1 MKTPKSWFLPDDEPV
16 LALLGAQW
24 RTVEKT
30 LDTVVSWTRGNLTLA
45 EVTTA
50 IEQAEDQER
59 EQRRTLHSRVR
70 AAFSTPLDAEDI
82 YELGERIG
90 MFHRQLYLLV
100 READASNTAP
110 DQGLEGILS
119 AVSAA
124 ASPMSAALMMLP
136 ASEAAS
142 VADEAA
148 ERLEAADQAYRVAL
162 SGLTHADVHLEMC
175 QRELYRRAE
184 HVTEAAARIAHR
196 TWYAVCKVT

>member
-1 MKTPKSWFLPDDEPV
+1 MKAPTSWFLPHDEPV
-16 LALLGAQW
+16 LALLVTQW

-30 LDTVVSWTRGNLTLA
+30 LDTVVSWTRGSVTLA
-45 EVTTA
+45 EVTRA
-50 IEQAEDQER
+50 LDAAEDQER

-110 DQGLEGILS
+110 DHGLEGILA

-124 ASPMSAALMMLP
+124 ASPLGAALMMLP
-136 ASEAAS
+136 ASEAAN
-142 VADEAA
+142 VADEAV
-148 ERLEAADQAYRVAL
+148 ERLEGADQAYRLAL
-162 SGLTHADVHLEMC
+162 SALTREDVHLELC
-175 QRELYRRAE
+175 RRELYRRAE

-196 TWYAVCKVT
+196 AWYAVCKVT

>member
-1 MKTPKSWFLPDDEPV
+1 MKTPKSWFLPDEEPV

-24 RTVEKT
+24 RTVEKE
-30 LDTVVSWTRGNLTLA
+30 LDAVGSWTRGGLTLDEVKA
-45 EVTTA
+45 ELDEA
-50 IEQAEDQER
+50 DDRER

-90 MFHRQLYLLV
+90 MLHRQLYLLV
-100 READASNTAP
+100 READASSTTP
-110 DQGLEGILS
+110 DAGLEGIIS

-124 ASPMSAALMMLP
+124 ASPLSAALMMLP
-136 ASEAAS
+136 SSDAAN
-142 VADEAA
+142 VADDAS

-162 SGLTHADVHLEMC
+162 SALTHEDVHLELC
-175 QRELYRRAE
+175 RRELYRRAE

-196 TWYAVCKVT
+196 TWYAVCKVA

>member
-24 RTVEKT
+24 RTVENT
-30 LDTVVSWTRGNLTLA
+30 LDTVVSWSRGSLTLA

-50 IEQAEDQER
+50 LDQAEDQER

-100 READASNTAP
+100 REAGASNTAP
-110 DQGLEGILS
+110 DEGLEEILS

-124 ASPMSAALMMLP
+124 ASPLSAALMMLP
-136 ASEAAS
+136 ASEAAN
-142 VADEAA
+142 VADDAA
-148 ERLEAADQAYRVAL
+148 ERLEAADQAYRAAL
-162 SGLTHADVHLEMC
+162 GRLAHDDVHLELC
-175 QRELYRRAE
+175 RRELYRRAE